1 MEKEK
6 KISENRRAKMAA
18 VEEIKEK
25 IGNSKSVVLVH
36 YEKLTVLEVTDLRNR
51 FKNANC
57 EYKVYKNTLVRK
69 AFDEIGVTDFD
80 NDLNGATAFVFC
92 PDETSGC
99 SIIAKSVK
107 ENPALEEKIVPKS
120 AYVGGAYV
128 DAAGVKKLAA
138 IPSREV
144 LIAKML
150 GCLQAPIANLAYVLN
165 AIEKKKS

>member
-1 MEKEK
+1 MSANFEAK
-6 KISENRRAKMAA
+6 KAV

-25 IGNSKSVVLVH
+25 IGASKSVVLVH
-36 YEKLTVLEVTDLRNR
+36 YDRLTVAEVTALRNKFR
-51 FKNANC
+51 DANC

-69 AFDEIGVTDFD
+69 AFNELGVDGFD

-99 SIIAKSVK
+99 SIIAKAVK
-107 ENPALEEKIVPKS
+107 DTPALAEKIVPKS

-128 DAAGVKKLAA
+128 DAEGVKKLAA

-150 GCLQAPIANLAYVLN
+150 GCLQAPIANLAFVMK
-165 AIEKKKS
+165 AIADQKS

>member
-69 AFDEIGVTDFD
+69 AFE
-80 NDLNGATAFVFC
+80 AF
-92 PDETSGC
+92 
-99 SIIAKSVK
+99 
-107 ENPALEEKIVPKS
+107 LLS
-120 AYVGGAYV
+120 A
-128 DAAGVKKLAA
+128 
-138 IPSREV
+138 
-144 LIAKML
+144 
-150 GCLQAPIANLAYVLN
+150 
-165 AIEKKKS
+165 